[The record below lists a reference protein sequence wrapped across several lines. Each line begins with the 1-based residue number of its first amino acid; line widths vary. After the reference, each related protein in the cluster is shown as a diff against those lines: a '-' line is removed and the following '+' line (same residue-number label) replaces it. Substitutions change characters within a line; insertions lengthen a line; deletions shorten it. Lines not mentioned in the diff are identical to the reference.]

1 MESRKARASKLKLL
15 GKEEGSHPSVLERL
29 SGLFPR
35 HSSAPTANPAPEE
48 KRAQFDHA
56 LKIQIISWNMN
67 DTLPKGDLAA
77 LLGAVPPYGSDS
89 PNPTG
94 SDFQLDDTGH
104 PYHIIVIAGQEC
116 PTGLLP
122 MGMGAVKMERSKD
135 IKAKPKTKEEDGS
148 PNKHKKPRR
157 SEEEELQPLNEL
169 PPGKDVPPSTP
180 TVQSTNLPGQ
190 IQHSSGWSAL
200 LEDWYSKGLG
210 AKRFS
215 LEDWQV
221 PTSPAMAAPPSP
233 VPSRSPS
240 LPALPLPPTI
250 PDPAKLTVPPSPRR
264 MSTLIHGLPHSNYSN
279 GHVASSTEQGPYTL
293 IAKERLMGIYMAVYV
308 HRETRSLVRGF
319 SKSSVTAGLIGG
331 RLGNKGGVGIS
342 LNIAGSSFLF
352 VNAHLAA
359 HEGRQAMRIENM
371 EKIQA
376 ELKLDAF
383 GEHPHPR
390 KPIPEYSQAQEF
402 DELRTNMRSNKIF
415 PGFEEPE
422 ISFPPTFKYDVPKS
436 RHHHSRRHKEGR
448 DKSGKVVGMGGVRV
462 SIRRSRK
469 RRKSRG
475 KIKGLA
481 KEDGDI
487 DEDGDEKLRK
497 LQPVNERETEI
508 SSIGE
513 DDSDMERD
521 QEQDQE
527 LDSASAFSAVA
538 RPSGSTN
545 RPPSTRS
552 HRSGIP
558 STRSPFSEPDTE
570 LHDDDGNDT
579 ACEDEDTSLHHN
591 TQLNAGNVPGRAAV
605 LKIFTRNAK
614 QSWRAIVAK
623 STSSLGAVNIPK
635 SPTSPVF
642 DSRPRAKSP
651 AKSERFS
658 SGIGL
663 GLPERLRGVGLEAS
677 SGLSTPTV
685 GVSMGRSQPNLVL
698 DTGMSEPV
706 EDPRPRASI
715 DGRNMTGALG
725 MAGMGGTLAPP
736 PMIRANSSVGSTAG
750 NSANAQTEDSS
761 DSENVRGVY
770 DTSSKQRVPSWCD
783 RIVYKSMVLPPQA
796 PPSLPVPTFSASLA
810 DTLHEDN
817 RFGRVGNLFTGI
829 RHRGTRGRKDSLPQ
843 QGTREN
849 TQGSLSRTGSLRLKE
864 TGPKANSS
872 YARAREAHLSESRA
886 SPFLQQPGDGD
897 DSGIVIMHRG
907 PSRPGSAGKSGK
919 RPAGRR
925 SGSAGSTGSAD
936 QPASLHWPRTNPF
949 ARLLHPHLHT
959 PGGPGLIHAV
969 SMEPQPQPSEPNS
982 VPRPRSF
989 STSEGREKTRD
1000 RAGSGPMMPDG
1011 DVDNPPVLPS
1021 KDDGI
1026 WRFFRSFNREPTVI
1040 VAEPEPEPELVEEP
1054 QTRRRGDIIC
1064 VSYGTLDD
1072 REMQRLGGRS
1082 DHRPVID
1089 TMVENKVCL
1098 IVHDGWGVS
1107 DVEKGNAVK
1116 GGDTTHMDTIA
1127 KDHSARTLQAH
1138 GLAVGLSD
1146 GLMGNSEVGHLNIG
1160 AGRIVW
1166 QDIVRIDVSI
1176 KKREFH
1182 KNKTILESLKHA
1194 KDTSGRLHLLGLVSD
1209 GGVHSHIKHLKALLE
1224 TAKEVGVPKTI
1235 VHFVGDGRDTA
1246 PRSSSEYLK
1255 DLLAFMQKEQYGEIG
1270 TVVGRYYAMD
1280 RDKRWERVK
1289 VAIDGLVSGQGESSS
1304 DPVATIEER
1313 YKKDETDEF
1322 LKPIIVGGEET
1333 RIKGELLF
1341 KTD

>member
-1 MESRKARASKLKLL
+1 MESRKVRASKLKLL

-48 KRAQFDHA
+48 KQAQFDHA

-89 PNPTG
+89 PNPTA

-135 IKAKPKTKEEDGS
+135 IKAKSKEEDGS

-169 PPGKDVPPSTP
+169 PPVKDAPPLTP
-180 TVQSTNLPGQ
+180 TVQGAGLPHTGQ
-190 IQHSSGWSAL
+190 IQHSSGWIG
-200 LEDWYSKGLG
+200 SKTV
-210 AKRFS
+210 FS
-215 LEDWQV
+215 RRLADAHF
-221 PTSPAMAAPPSP
+221 SCDGRSPSP

-240 LPALPLPPTI
+240 LPALPLPPAI

-264 MSTLIHGLPHSNYSN
+264 MSTLIHGHPLSNHSN
-279 GHVASSTEQGPYTL
+279 GHAISPTEQGPYTL
-293 IAKERLMGIYMAVYV
+293 VAKERLMGIYMAVYV

-342 LNIAGSSFLF
+342 LNVAGSSFLF

-376 ELKLDAF
+376 ELKLDNF

-390 KPIPEYSQAQEF
+390 KPIPDFTKTDITNAFDYTFIFGDLNFRLSVSRLHADWLISRQDYHQAQEF

-422 ISFPPTFKYDVPKS
+422 IRFPPTFKYDVPKS
-436 RHHHSRRHKEGR
+436 RHHHSRRQKEGR
-448 DKSGKVVGMGGVRV
+448 DKSGKVSGMGGVRV

-475 KIKGLA
+475 KIKGVA
-481 KEDGDI
+481 REANGNT
-487 DEDGDEKLRK
+487 DEGEDEKVSGPQT
-497 LQPVNERETEI
+497 LQPVNERETEV

-527 LDSASAFSAVA
+527 LDSVSAFSAVA

-570 LHDDDGNDT
+570 LHDDDENDT
-579 ACEDEDTSLHHN
+579 ACEDGEDTSLHHN
-591 TQLNAGNVPGRAAV
+591 TQLNAGNAPGRNAV
-605 LKIFTRNAK
+605 LKIFTRNAR

-635 SPTSPVF
+635 SPTSPIF

-651 AKSERFS
+651 SKSERPAYCLWFEYADGWGGHGKES
-658 SGIGL
+658 
-663 GLPERLRGVGLEAS
+663 A
-677 SGLSTPTV
+677 
-685 GVSMGRSQPNLVL
+685 NLVL
-698 DTGMSEPV
+698 DTSMAEPA
-706 EDPRPRASI
+706 EELKPRASV
-715 DGRNMTGALG
+715 DGNRNVTGALG
-725 MAGMGGTLAPP
+725 IAGMGGTLAPP

-750 NSANAQTEDSS
+750 NSLNAQTEDSS

-783 RIVYKSMVLPPQA
+783 RIVYKSMVLPPQP

-829 RHRGTRGRKDSLPQ
+829 RHLGTRGRKDSLPQ
-843 QGTREN
+843 PNSREN

-864 TGPKANSS
+864 AGSKTNSN
-872 YARAREAHLSESRA
+872 YVRTREAHLSESRA

-897 DSGIVIMHRG
+897 DSGIVIMHG
-907 PSRPGSAGKSGK
+907 NSSRPGSSGRLDRDGQRRRAGLVALAPYQSI
-919 RPAGRR
+919 R
-925 SGSAGSTGSAD
+925 
-936 QPASLHWPRTNPF
+936 ASL
-949 ARLLHPHLHT
+949 APHHHHT

-969 SMEPQPQPSEPNS
+969 SMEPQPQPTAEPGPI
-982 VPRPRSF
+982 PRPRSF
-989 STSEGREKTRD
+989 STSEGREKLHE
-1000 RAGSGPMMPDG
+1000 RAGSGPRTPRQSDS
-1011 DVDNPPVLPS
+1011 DADNIPVPPS

-1026 WRFFRSFNREPTVI
+1026 WRFFRSFNREPTVV
-1040 VAEPEPEPELVEEP
+1040 VAEPEPEPEPVEKPE
-1054 QTRRRGDIIC
+1054 TRRRGDIVC
-1064 VSYGTLDD
+1064 LSYGTLDD

-1082 DHRPVID
+1082 DHRPVIG
-1089 TMVENKVCL
+1089 TY
-1098 IVHDGWGVS
+1098 
-1107 DVEKGNAVK
+1107 AVY
-1116 GGDTTHMDTIA
+1116 I
-1127 KDHSARTLQAH
+1127 
-1138 GLAVGLSD
+1138 
-1146 GLMGNSEVGHLNIG
+1146 
-1160 AGRIVW
+1160 
-1166 QDIVRIDVSI
+1166 
-1176 KKREFH
+1176 
-1182 KNKTILESLKHA
+1182 
-1194 KDTSGRLHLLGLVSD
+1194 
-1209 GGVHSHIKHLKALLE
+1209 
-1224 TAKEVGVPKTI
+1224 
-1235 VHFVGDGRDTA
+1235 
-1246 PRSSSEYLK
+1246 
-1255 DLLAFMQKEQYGEIG
+1255 
-1270 TVVGRYYAMD
+1270 
-1280 RDKRWERVK
+1280 
-1289 VAIDGLVSGQGESSS
+1289 
-1304 DPVATIEER
+1304 
-1313 YKKDETDEF
+1313 
-1322 LKPIIVGGEET
+1322 
-1333 RIKGELLF
+1333 
-1341 KTD
+1341 